1 MSRVLGLAAEDQQN
15 FEGWEYEKAGSEMI
29 RMKSKNT
36 KIVTTSA
43 APRPD
48 RSFVQQLA
56 AQISR
61 LLPNDLKG
69 SLPKVE
75 EMEAKLMRKGRP

>member
-1 MSRVLGLAAEDQQN
+1 MSRAVGLAAEDQQN
-15 FEGWEYEKAGSEMI
+15 FEGWGYEKVGSEMI

-56 AQISR
+56 AQISC
-61 LLPNDLKG
+61 LLPNDLKNR
-69 SLPKVE
+69 LPTVE
-75 EMEAKLMRKGRP
+75 EIEAELMRKGRP